1 MARISANEFAEKWQR
16 RMKNAVEDMRQGIQR
31 VNEAPTA
38 KAAAKAD
45 KMLAKITEAVQSG
58 VWSERLRKVGL
69 EDWRQAILSKGLQ
82 RVASGVDGATDKV
95 QDFAQ
100 QLLQHIDAGLNQIRQ
115 MPDMTIEDSVNRA
128 AAWIRHMSK
137 FKKK

>member
-1 MARISANEFAEKWQR
+1 MARVSANEFAEKWQR

>member
-1 MARISANEFAEKWQR
+1 MARVSANEFAEKWQR

-137 FKKK
+137 FKKR

>member
-1 MARISANEFAEKWQR
+1 MARVSPNEFAEKWQR

-69 EDWRQAILSKGLQ
+69 EDWRQAILNKGLQ